1 HEINNFYTATVY
13 EKGAEIVRMLKALL
27 GEDGFRKGMDLY
39 FSRHDGH
46 AATVED
52 FIKCFTDANASD
64 FSQFMRWYA
73 QPGTPELKVTGSFD
87 AAAKRFRLDIAQ
99 NLPPRPGNPVGEPM
113 VIPLLLG
120 LIGRDGRDLP
130 LATAGGRVERG
141 MVLVS
146 RPAESFT
153 FLDIPE
159 RPVLSLNR
167 GFSAPIKVFAD
178 TSPEDL
184 QFLAGH
190 DGDPFNRWEALQVLA
205 TRLLAEGVAAL
216 RSGGF
221 LRVDPALIDALRAT
235 LSDPGLEP
243 AFVAQALSMPAETD
257 IAREIGEDVDP
268 DAIFRARS
276 ELRRTIGRELGALL
290 EERHAQMTD
299 RGPYSPDA
307 ASAGHRALKNTCLDL
322 LAMSG

>member
-1 HEINNFYTATVY
+1 GADFANIEAVIAHEYFHNWTGNRITCRDWFQLCLKEGLTVFRDQEFSADQRSRAVQRIGDGQVLRAHPFVEDAGPLAHPVRHSLYHEINNLHTATVY
-13 EKGAEIVRMLKALL
+13 EKGAEIVRMLKVLL
-27 GEDGFRKGMDLY
+27 GKDGFRKGMDLY

-52 FIKCFTDANASD
+52 FITCFADSNASD
-64 FSQFMRWYA
+64 FSQLMRWYA

-159 RPVLSLNR
+159 RPVLSLN
-167 GFSAPIKVFAD
+167 
-178 TSPEDL
+178 
-184 QFLAGH
+184 
-190 DGDPFNRWEALQVLA
+190 
-205 TRLLAEGVAAL
+205 
-216 RSGGF
+216 
-221 LRVDPALIDALRAT
+221 
-235 LSDPGLEP
+235 
-243 AFVAQALSMPAETD
+243 
-257 IAREIGEDVDP
+257 
-268 DAIFRARS
+268 
-276 ELRRTIGRELGALL
+276 
-290 EERHAQMTD
+290 
-299 RGPYSPDA
+299 
-307 ASAGHRALKNTCLDL
+307 
-322 LAMSG
+322 

>member
-1 HEINNFYTATVY
+1 
-13 EKGAEIVRMLKALL
+13 
-27 GEDGFRKGMDLY
+27 
-39 FSRHDGH
+39 
-46 AATVED
+46 
-52 FIKCFTDANASD
+52 
-64 FSQFMRWYA
+64 
-73 QPGTPELKVTGSFD
+73 
-87 AAAKRFRLDIAQ
+87 

-167 GFSAPIKVFAD
+167 GFSAPIQVFAD
-178 TSPEDL
+178 TSP
-184 QFLAGH
+184 AGH

-205 TRLLAEGVAAL
+205 TALLVEGVAEL
-216 RSGGF
+216 RSGGH

-268 DAIFRARS
+268 DAIFSARS
-276 ELRRTIGRELGALL
+276 ELR
-290 EERHAQMTD
+290 
-299 RGPYSPDA
+299 
-307 ASAGHRALKNTCLDL
+307 
-322 LAMSG
+322 